1 AGIRLQADALR
12 RTGQD
17 DILWPAFSA
26 RFTAK
31 SSAQTPHVITAS
43 LQSLDSSSAALAA
56 MRASA
61 RINPRQRSLTLQFG
75 NIAATL
81 LQPLLRQTDPG
92 LAQAELKGTIEQ
104 ARLTFATKQPLRA
117 SVIFDSLRISTPLFA
132 AGPVSGHYSRRG
144 DSNLLRFT
152 AAAGSVRLQR
162 YLKGQLPVSDLTGKL
177 GWTQATGDIRL

>member
-1 AGIRLQADALR
+1 
-12 RTGQD
+12 
-17 DILWPAFSA
+17 
-26 RFTAK
+26 
-31 SSAQTPHVITAS
+31 
-43 LQSLDSSSAALAA
+43 
-56 MRASA
+56 
-61 RINPRQRSLTLQFG
+61 
-75 NIAATL
+75 
-81 LQPLLRQTDPG
+81 LRQTDPG

-132 AGPVSGHYSRRG
+132 AGPVSGRYSRRG

-177 GWTQATGDIRL
+177 GWTQATGDIRLQATDLTLTSGASQMTLNGSLTLPDTGAPIADL